1 MLHNRNKI
9 RASEIP
15 KQIVS
20 TVCQQQNW
28 QDEEKDNETAGVK
41 ETEQLF
47 LFQLVFSSLLDSS
60 NNLSLVDGTTVNA
73 IYVQSI
79 LITVGTISTH
89 RL

>member
-15 KQIVS
+15 KQIS
-20 TVCQQQNW
+20 ECQQQNW
-28 QDEEKDNETAGVK
+28 RDEEKYNRTAGVK

-47 LFQLVFSSLLDSS
+47 LFRLVFSRLVASS
-60 NNLSLVDGTTVNA
+60 NSLSLVDGTTVNA
-73 IYVQSI
+73 INVQSI
-79 LITVGTISTH
+79 LITVGALRTH